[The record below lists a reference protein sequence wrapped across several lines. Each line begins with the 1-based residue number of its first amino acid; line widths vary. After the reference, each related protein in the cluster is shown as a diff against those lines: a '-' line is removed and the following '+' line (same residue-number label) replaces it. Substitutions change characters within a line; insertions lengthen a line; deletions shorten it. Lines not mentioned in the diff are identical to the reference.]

1 MRYLIQMFSGNGSA
15 DREEKFAPVETYNLA
30 VEVDANSKKYGV
42 GDYKMYSLLYSSDYK
57 LYIGKRYTEG
67 HTDNT
72 KAPESLV
79 ITSIKWDR
87 VKEMSMTDGEM
98 SDGFPAIFYKVT
110 VNYTDDPETA
120 KITAGELDYGG
131 EETNDNRLLSFSTST
146 ELLERR
152 DAKCYGL
159 AYTYNGSSYT
169 PNKEATTEIT
179 PTVMMRTTS
188 GTPLVDV
195 PHNVSVLVYNF
206 TVKYDTGWDSKNTL
220 KFHNSINI
228 TPITIAGLL
237 ISERHAWIKSISEE
251 RVLQSSG
258 IGEYS
263 KISYSIAIQAEHEWI
278 FENQN
283 MDTWALFLTD
293 SDGNLIEGG
302 VTSDN
307 RRKIRNGD
315 VVASTEE
322 NKDILKDTVSERQ
335 ALAWDGRVAPVDPDI
350 DIDFRKPHSTYWLD
364 KKQLDWSPL
373 GLPKNNRLES
383 EIELENNALGD

>member
-1 MRYLIQMFSGNGSA
+1 MQMFSGNGSA
-15 DREEKFAPVETYNLA
+15 DKEFKFAPVETYNLA
-30 VEVDANSKKYGV
+30 IEVDATSKKYGV
-42 GDYKMYSLLYSSDYK
+42 GDYVMYRTLKSSDYN

-67 HTDNT
+67 HSGNSN
-72 KAPESLV
+72 APESLV

-87 VKEMSMTDGEM
+87 VKEMSMDNETM

-110 VNYTDDPETA
+110 VNYTDDPEVAQRTNSETGEGGDGEA
-120 KITAGELDYGG
+120 K
-131 EETNDNRLLSFSTST
+131 NDNKLLSFNTTT

-152 DAKCYGL
+152 DGKCYGL
-159 AYTYNGSSYT
+159 AYVATGNDEYT
-169 PNKEATTEIT
+169 PNEEETTEIT
-179 PTVMMRTTS
+179 PTTMMRTTS

-195 PHNVSVLVYNF
+195 PHHVSVIVYNF
-206 TVKYDTGWDSKNTL
+206 TVKYDTVWDSKNTL

-251 RVLQSSG
+251 RVLQSG
-258 IGEYS
+258 GTGEYS

-278 FENQN
+278 FESQN
-283 MDTWALFLTD
+283 MDTRALFLTD
-293 SDGNLIEGG
+293 PDGNIIEGD

-322 NKDILKDTVSERQ
+322 NKDILFDTVSERQ
-335 ALAWDGRVAPVDPDI
+335 ALAWDGRIAKVDPDI

-373 GLPKNNRLES
+373 GLPRNNRLES
-383 EIELENNALGD
+383 EIE

>member
-1 MRYLIQMFSGNGSA
+1 
-15 DREEKFAPVETYNLA
+15 
-30 VEVDANSKKYGV
+30 
-42 GDYKMYSLLYSSDYK
+42 
-57 LYIGKRYTEG
+57 
-67 HTDNT
+67 
-72 KAPESLV
+72 
-79 ITSIKWDR
+79 
-87 VKEMSMTDGEM
+87 
-98 SDGFPAIFYKVT
+98 
-110 VNYTDDPETA
+110 
-120 KITAGELDYGG
+120 
-131 EETNDNRLLSFSTST
+131 
-146 ELLERR
+146 
-152 DAKCYGL
+152 
-159 AYTYNGSSYT
+159 
-169 PNKEATTEIT
+169 
-179 PTVMMRTTS
+179 MMRTTS

-206 TVKYDTGWDSKNTL
+206 TVKYDTVWDSKNTL

-383 EIELENNALGD
+383 EIELEDNLIGD